1 MANRYKVNTLKI
13 SVVVPAY
20 NEEKYLSTC
29 LQSLKEQDYRGDWEI
44 IVVDNASTD
53 ATARIARDFG
63 VRVVYCPR
71 KGVVFARQ
79 AGVEAAQGDIIVQSD
94 ADARFPSNWLSRLVQ
109 RLTEQQGAVAVT
121 GDIRYIKPP
130 MWAELYSKMWRL
142 LKKTVYTFWS
152 RPSIIYASNM
162 AYWKEAFTRI
172 GGYNFALPGIG
183 DEAEFIGRLRKVGKV
198 VFASDIVIFVSS
210 RRLQGRL
217 YQYVFADVF
226 YYTVLC
232 NVLYT
237 LTGKSIANKRLDI
250 RLDVESALRWQPRWV
265 FAFALPIMLA
275 IVAVFV
281 YGYFSPATQVFGKVY
296 SRETPSGK
304 ANLLEDGYAKVIAL
318 SFDDGPNEPYTSQ
331 VLDILKQYDVKA
343 TFFVLGQ
350 NVEYYP
356 DVARRI
362 VAEGHVLGNHTYDHK
377 VTTPL
382 MDWGRQLDL
391 TQEVITRTTGVK
403 PRLFRPPFG
412 QKTPWELDD
421 IHKKGFVTI
430 AWSISAKDPNAPS
443 SDTIAQRII
452 VKARP
457 GGIILLHD
465 GYETKHGANRSRTVA
480 ALPYIIENL
489 QAQGYTFVTIPQLLG
504 IPGYFE

>member
-1 MANRYKVNTLKI
+1 MLKI

-20 NEEKYLSTC
+20 NEEQYLPVC
-29 LQSLKEQDYRGDWEI
+29 LQSLKEQDYAGDWEI

-53 ATARIARDFG
+53 STAQIARDFG
-63 VRVVYCPR
+63 VKVVSCPR

-79 AGVEAAQGDIIVQSD
+79 AGVEASQGDIIVQAD
-94 ADARFPSNWLSRLVQ
+94 ADARFPAKWLSRLVQ
-109 RLTEQQGAVAVT
+109 RLTEQRGVVAVA

-130 MWAELYSKMWRL
+130 IWADLYSRLWRL
-142 LKKTVYTFWS
+142 LKKAVYMFWK
-152 RPSIIYASNM
+152 RPSIIYASNI
-162 AYWKEAFTRI
+162 AYWKVAFVCI

-183 DEAEFIGRLRKVGKV
+183 DEADFISRLRKVGKV
-198 VFASDIVIFVSS
+198 DYASDIVIFVSS

-217 YQYVFADVF
+217 CQYVFADVF

-232 NVLYT
+232 NLLYN
-237 LTGKSIANKRLDI
+237 LTGKSIANERVDI
-250 RLDVESALRWQPRWV
+250 RLGIESGLRLQPRWV
-265 FAFALPIMLA
+265 FAVLIPVVLA
-275 IVAVFV
+275 MVAILV
-281 YGYFSPATQVFGKVY
+281 YGYFSPGTQVFGKVY
-296 SRETPSGK
+296 SKETPSGK

-331 VLDILKQYDVKA
+331 VLDILKRYDVKA
-343 TFFVLGQ
+343 TFFVLGK
-350 NVEYYP
+350 NVAYYP
-356 DVARRI
+356 DVSRRI
-362 VAEGHVLGNHTYDHK
+362 VDEDHILGNHTYDHK

-382 MDWGRQLDL
+382 LNWDRQLDL
-391 TQEVITRTTGVK
+391 TQEIITRITGVK
-403 PRLFRPPFG
+403 PRLFRAPFG
-412 QKTPWELDD
+412 QKTPWELDG

-430 AWSISAKDPNAPS
+430 AWSISANDPHASS

-465 GYETKHGANRSRTVA
+465 GYETKHGANRSRTVES
-480 ALPYIIENL
+480 LPYIIENL
-489 QAQGYTFVTIPQLLG
+489 QAQGYTFVTIPQLLD

>member
-1 MANRYKVNTLKI
+1 MKI

-20 NEEKYLSTC
+20 NEEKYLPAC
-29 LQSLKEQDYRGDWEI
+29 LQSLKEQDYKGDWEI
-44 IVVDNASTD
+44 IIVDNASTD
-53 ATARIARDFG
+53 ATAQVARNFG
-63 VRVVYCPR
+63 VKVVFCPR

-109 RLTEQQGAVAVT
+109 RLTEQRGVVAVA

-130 MWAELYSKMWRL
+130 IWADLYSRLWRF
-142 LKKTVYTFWS
+142 LKKVVYTFWS

-162 AYWKEAFTRI
+162 AYWKEAFVRI

-183 DEAEFIGRLRKVGKV
+183 DEDEFIGRLRKVGKV
-198 VFASDIVIFVSS
+198 VYESDIVIFVSS
-210 RRLQGRL
+210 RRLHGRL
-217 YQYVFADVF
+217 WQYVFADVIYF
-226 YYTVLC
+226 KVFC
-232 NVLYT
+232 NVLYN
-237 LTGKSIANKRLDI
+237 LTGKSIANDRVDI
-250 RLDVESALRWQPRWV
+250 RLDIESSFRYQPRWV
-265 FAFALPIMLA
+265 FAIVLPIVLA
-275 IVAVFV
+275 MVAVFI
-281 YGYFSPATQVFGKVY
+281 YGYFSPSTQVFGKVY

-343 TFFVLGQ
+343 TFFALGK

-356 DVARRI
+356 DVSRRV

-377 VTTPL
+377 VTTAL
-382 MDWGRQLDL
+382 VEWQRQMDLA
-391 TQEVITRTTGVK
+391 QEIIIKTTGVK

-412 QKTPWELDD
+412 QKTPWELDS

-430 AWSISAKDPNAPS
+430 AWSISANDPHASS

-465 GYETKHGANRSRTVA
+465 GKETQHGANRSRTVA

-489 QAQGYTFVTIPQLLG
+489 QAQGYTFVTIPQLLD